1 MTQPSQQSK
10 RKGIF
15 QNALDAMTNRDEKAA
30 LEAAM
35 KEVDEME
42 ARAEQA
48 ERKLADA
55 EQRATQSASKL
66 AEAEKR
72 ISALE
77 AELAKTKSELETSRR
92 NFKEAQERGV
102 EMQRKINE
110 ANAELRKY
118 AQAGQAQQAAAAQ
131 QAAFMAEHT
140 LKADET
146 LSHMALK
153 YYGHAT
159 EPYWRLIYEAN
170 KDIIGD
176 NPSRVRPGM
185 TIKIPTLPEEMK
197 K

>member
-1 MTQPSQQSK
+1 MTQQSQQSK

-15 QNALDAMTNRDEKAA
+15 QSAVDAMSNRDEKAA
-30 LEAAM
+30 LEAAL
-35 KEVDEME
+35 KEVDGLE

-48 ERKLADA
+48 EQKLAQA
-55 EQRATQSASKL
+55 EQRTTQSASKL

-72 ISALE
+72 IAALE
-77 AELAKTKSELETSRR
+77 AELTKTKSELETSRN
-92 NFKEAQERGV
+92 NFKDAQARTV
-102 EMQRKINE
+102 EMQQKINE
-110 ANAELRKY
+110 ANAELRKN
-118 AQAGQAQQAAAAQ
+118 AQAGRVEQAAAAQ

-170 KDIIGD
+170 KEIIGD